1 MLVVL
6 ENGRVVLE
14 VDLPIEVVES
24 IHYERGML
32 TVNDYLI
39 GVVSPSK
46 AISVQVLNG
55 MSGESNVSDDFQ
67 LPIEPRIKWEEP
79 EIKPEEPERS
89 EEIKPEE
96 PEIKKV
102 KKEESIFVDE
112 EEQKGALYGFLGG
125 GLAGTVV
132 GGIASALTN
141 GLGQTLTT
149 TSNSVQQL
157 TDAEVPFSQSTN
169 VVDNI
174 VELIKNFFEHDEI
187 VSTEDREPLI
197 NRSDA
202 DGEDMEQRPIKREP
216 TDGSP
221 QTDGGNNVQPE
232 EGEST
237 SHQTEAQMVHQ
248 SMEQELNT
256 PFETLE
262 PIEAPPI
269 EEPTY
274 TDVPENVYEQ
284 AMTHKPQ
291 IHRHY
296 TSGIPIPAYSG
307 PSYPSRNMPVE
318 RWTAE
323 RWAKQR
329 HAHELSMQLRED
341 QENLREFGE
350 SVARAIHLNRN
361 QSKVTLNEIKNNLSR
376 YATRRPHTRSETAT
390 GRRSDL
396 LELPLDKN
404 NANYEPLMEAI
415 RKWQNSL
422 RNYTDKSKRFEN
434 IKKEYDLNKFF
445 PK

>member
-1 MLVVL
+1 MLFVL

-32 TVNDYLI
+32 AVNDYLI

-55 MSGESNVSDDFQ
+55 MPGESNLSDEFQ
-67 LPIEPRIKWEEP
+67 LPIEPRVKWEEP
-79 EIKPEEPERS
+79 EIKPEEPWES

-102 KKEESIFVDE
+102 KKEEESIFVDE

-125 GLAGTVV
+125 GLTGTVV
-132 GGIASALTN
+132 GGIANALTS
-141 GLGQTLTT
+141 GLGQSLTT
-149 TSNSVQQL
+149 NSNAVQQIA
-157 TDAEVPFSQSTN
+157 DAEVPFSQSTN

-202 DGEDMEQRPIKREP
+202 DGQDMEQRPIKREP

-221 QTDGGNNVQPE
+221 QTDGGNNVKPE
-232 EGEST
+232 EGESS
-237 SHQTEAQMVHQ
+237 SHQTEIHQ
-248 SMEQELNT
+248 SMEQELST

-274 TDVPENVYEQ
+274 TNVPQNVYEQ
-284 AMTHKPQ
+284 AMTHTPE
-291 IHRHY
+291 IRHHG
-296 TSGIPIPAYSG
+296 TKIPMPKNQHAN
-307 PSYPSRNMPVE
+307 YPSRNTSIE
-318 RWTAE
+318 RWSTE
-323 RWAKQR
+323 RWSR
-329 HAHELSMQLRED
+329 HKHAQELYMQLEED
-341 QENLREFGE
+341 EENLREFGE
-350 SVARAIHLNRN
+350 SVARAIHTNRSE
-361 QSKVTLNEIKNNLSR
+361 SKLSLDEIKENLSR
-376 YATRRPHTRSETAT
+376 YATQKPHTRSETAT

-396 LELPLDKN
+396 LELPLNKKSS
-404 NANYEPLMEAI
+404 NYEP
-415 RKWQNSL
+415 R
-422 RNYTDKSKRFEN
+422 
-434 IKKEYDLNKFF
+434 
-445 PK
+445 